1 MSTPSHHSEIAVIG
15 GGVIGLICAWRLA
28 QRGHS
33 VTLFERG
40 EPGQEA
46 SRAALGVLNPS
57 TTGQT
62 PFPYIHL
69 SRASLALF
77 PALVDELKDEVGME
91 VGLRDEGVLLVAL
104 DDDEAAALEEE
115 MSHHRAA
122 GIPVEYVS
130 AATLRQME
138 PMVSPQARG
147 AMHFTSAMRVDNIR
161 LCHALALAAQKVG
174 VNIVTGALVNGINV
188 ADGRVNGVQVGGRVH
203 GAEKVIVAAGSWSS
217 TIAGID
223 APVRPIKGQGL
234 LLKPN
239 FAVAHVLESFAGYV
253 TPGRDGHLLIG
264 ATVEDIGYDQ
274 RVTAAAMQ
282 KLLTDAIRLVPA
294 LENAALV
301 RTWAG
306 LRPCSADTLP
316 VLGPVQGKE
325 GLYMATA
332 HFRNGILLA
341 PITAQ
346 LIGDWVEGK
355 APQLDVAPFA
365 ADRFV

>member
-1 MSTPSHHSEIAVIG
+1 MPTQSHHSEIAVIG
-15 GGVIGLICAWRLA
+15 GGVIGLLCAWRLA
-28 QRGHS
+28 QAGHA

-40 EPGQEA
+40 EPGQES

-57 TTGQT
+57 TSGQT

-69 SRASLALF
+69 SQASLALF
-77 PALVDELKDEVGME
+77 PALVDELKEAVGIE

-104 DDDEAAALEEE
+104 DDDEAAMLEEE
-115 MSHHRAA
+115 MSHHRAV
-122 GIPVEYVS
+122 GIPVAHVS
-130 AATLRQME
+130 ATELRQLE
-138 PMVSPQARG
+138 PAVSPDARS
-147 AMHFTSAMRVDNIR
+147 ALHFTSALRVDNIR
-161 LCHALALAAQKVG
+161 LCHALALAAHKVG
-174 VNIVTGALVNGINV
+174 VQIVTGALVN
-188 ADGRVNGVQVGGRVH
+188 RVLVSDDKVTGVQVGGRVH
-203 GAEKVIVAAGSWSS
+203 GTEKVIVAAGSWSG

-274 RVTAAAMQ
+274 RVTAAGMQ
-282 KLLTDAIRLVPA
+282 KLLSDAMRLAPD
-294 LENAALV
+294 LHNATLV

-306 LRPCSADTLP
+306 LRPCSADGLP
-316 VLGPVQGKE
+316 ILGPVAGKN
-325 GLYMATA
+325 GLCMATA

-341 PITAQ
+341 PITAR
-346 LIGDWVEGK
+346 LVMEWVEGRTP
-355 APQLDVAPFA
+355 ALDVKPFA
-365 ADRFV
+365 ADRF

>member
-1 MSTPSHHSEIAVIG
+1 MSTQLHHTEIAVVG

-28 QRGHS
+28 QAGHK

-69 SRASLALF
+69 SQASLALF
-77 PALVDELKDEVGME
+77 PALVDELKQEVGLE
-91 VGLRDEGVLLVAL
+91 VGLRNEGVLLVAL
-104 DDDEAAALEEE
+104 DDAEAASLEEE
-115 MSHHRAA
+115 MSHHREV
-122 GIPVEYVS
+122 GIPVEYV
-130 AATLRQME
+130 AASTLRQME
-138 PMVSPQARG
+138 PAVSAEARG
-147 AMHFTSAMRVDNIR
+147 AMHFTSALRVDNIR
-161 LCHALALAAQKVG
+161 LCHALALAAHKAG
-174 VNIVTGALVNGINV
+174 VEIVTGALVTGV
-188 ADGRVNGVQVGGRVH
+188 PVEDGRVAGVQVGGRLY

-217 TIAGID
+217 TIAGIHV
-223 APVRPIKGQGL
+223 PVRPIKGQGL

-253 TPGRDGHLLIG
+253 TPGRDGHLLVG

-282 KLLTDAIRLVPA
+282 KLLGDAMRLVPA
-294 LENAALV
+294 LANAALV

-306 LRPCSADTLP
+306 LRPCSADDLP
-316 VLGPVQGKE
+316 ILGPVQGKE
-325 GLYMATA
+325 GLLMATA

-365 ADRFV
+365 VNRF